1 MGDADSEAIVQIPV
15 QEIEAWMDEA
25 EEVVDEGLE
34 NLLAFMTNLN
44 GCMRSITMELKSL
57 QTFQN
62 IVNALSFFIVPIAI
76 AVLVCYGTRETF
88 EISGKGLETGFQA
101 IVMLLMFLSTSV
113 GIPYYVFSV
122 WESYKISKNLNE
134 IRRSIRSASQDE
146 PEVLLSQLYDRHLI
160 HITND
165 LSLDRFIEFSRM
177 LNSRMPDSIREGIER
192 RRETE
197 DDMFQL
203 RALSLERELSETE
216 INGDKDIEDTSPT
229 EPIDEDLN
237 NLSLEKEENESSV
250 VYQFQVIVPKE
261 NPDLSV
267 KISPVKNEESS
278 ATENE

>member
-113 GIPYYVFSV
+113 GIPYYVFTV
-122 WESYKISKNLNE
+122 WESYKISNNLSE
-134 IRRSIRSASQDE
+134 IRRSIRNATQDE
-146 PEVLLSQLYDRHLI
+146 EQEVSLSQLYDRQLI

-177 LNSRMPDSIREGIER
+177 LNSRMPNSIREVIER
-192 RRETE
+192 SRETE
-197 DDMFQL
+197 NDLFRL
-203 RALSLERELSETE
+203 RAFSLERESSETE
-216 INGDKDIEDTSPT
+216 INGDQEIDDTSPT
-229 EPIDEDLN
+229 EPTDEELN
-237 NLSLEKEENESSV
+237 NLSLEKEENETPV
-250 VYQFQVIVPKE
+250 LYQFQVIVPKE
-261 NPDLSV
+261 NLIYLM
-267 KISPVKNEESS
+267 KISPAKNEE
-278 ATENE
+278 NG